1 MNLKDN
7 LNKTAGHK
15 NYTVNN
21 STYMKILEKENLQE
35 MKADYL
41 SRTGNGQGG

>member
-1 MNLKDN
+1 MNFKDN
-7 LNKTAGHK
+7 LGKTAGHK

-21 STYMKILEKENLQE
+21 STYIKIIEKENIQE